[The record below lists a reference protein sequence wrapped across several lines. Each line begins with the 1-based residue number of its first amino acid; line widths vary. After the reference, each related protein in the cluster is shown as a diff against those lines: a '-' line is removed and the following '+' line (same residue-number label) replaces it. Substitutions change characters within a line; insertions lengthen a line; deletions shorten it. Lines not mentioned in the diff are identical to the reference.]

1 MLYNGGED
9 KMLVKNA
16 ENRGQLEFVSLE
28 SMVPQDHL
36 LRRSMCSAGGMK
48 AAAEEECLDTEAI
61 FVDGTPSVE
70 NILRYI
76 P

>member
-16 ENRGQLEFVSLE
+16 EKRGQFKFVRLEYMF
-28 SMVPQDHL
+28 PQDRL
-36 LRRSMCSAGGMK
+36 LRRSMCSAGGLK
-48 AAAEEECLDTEAI
+48 AAAEEGCLDTEAI